1 MPNEQYDNLPRWD
14 GPLSHPFY
22 SKVVKRVLDF
32 LLALI
37 LLIPGLIIMIP
48 LAVWVKLDSPGPVIY
63 RALRGGYHN
72 KPFYIMKFRSMV
84 VDADKSGGCTALN
97 DSRVTRAG
105 KIMRRLKLD
114 ELPQLFN
121 ILKGE
126 MSFVGPRPELLLY
139 TTQYTREQECILWVR
154 PGITDRSSIVYIAQD
169 EIVGT
174 ENPVENFEK
183 YILPEKNRLRVEYA
197 KNQSFL
203 LDAELFAEGGAPAEA
218 QLPEPPKAAPAPAPK
233 PEKPRKSKEK
243 PPETEHRRKKRLARR
258 IVWGTVGVLL
268 LAAVITLGTIGYFTG
283 LIERLT
289 TDIVTV
295 ETLPQSTTASFEN
308 DIFERAARD
317 YTGIADGDIT
327 VSDLAGLH
335 ELYIIG
341 DEYYF
346 EDPTMS
352 LLLRSNLPEQG
363 TIRSLDDLKYF
374 TGLDTLW
381 ICDQQL

>member
-1 MPNEQYDNLPRWD
+1 MQKQYENLPVWD

-32 LLALI
+32 TLALVM
-37 LLIPGLIIMIP
+37 LIPASIVMIP

-63 RALRGGYHN
+63 RAIRGGYKN

-97 DSRVTRAG
+97 DDRVTRAG

-139 TTQYTREQECILWVR
+139 TTQYTEEQQCIMWVR

-203 LDAELFAEGGAPAEA
+203 LDAQLFFE
-218 QLPEPPKAAPAPAPK
+218 
-233 PEKPRKSKEK
+233 
-243 PPETEHRRKKRLARR
+243 
-258 IVWGTVGVLL
+258 
-268 LAAVITLGTIGYFTG
+268 TIGGVFG
-283 LIERLT
+283 K
-289 TDIVTV
+289 
-295 ETLPQSTTASFEN
+295 
-308 DIFERAARD
+308 ARKM
-317 YTGIADGDIT
+317 A
-327 VSDLAGLH
+327 
-335 ELYIIG
+335 E
-341 DEYYF
+341 EKK
-346 EDPTMS
+346 EDHH
-352 LLLRSNLPEQG
+352 G
-363 TIRSLDDLKYF
+363 
-374 TGLDTLW
+374 
-381 ICDQQL
+381 

>member
-1 MPNEQYDNLPRWD
+1 MANQQYENLPVWD

-32 LLALI
+32 SLALVM
-37 LLIPGLIIMIP
+37 LIPASIVMIP
-48 LAVWVKLDSPGPVIY
+48 LAIWVKIDSPGPVIY
-63 RALRGGYHN
+63 RAIRGGYKN

-97 DSRVTRAG
+97 DDRVTKAG

-139 TTQYTREQECILWVR
+139 TTQYTKEQECIMWVR

-203 LDAELFAEGGAPAEA
+203 LDMQLFFE
-218 QLPEPPKAAPAPAPK
+218 
-233 PEKPRKSKEK
+233 
-243 PPETEHRRKKRLARR
+243 
-258 IVWGTVGVLL
+258 
-268 LAAVITLGTIGYFTG
+268 TIGGVFG
-283 LIERLT
+283 KAKKMAEEKKEGH
-289 TDIVTV
+289 D
-295 ETLPQSTTASFEN
+295 A
-308 DIFERAARD
+308 
-317 YTGIADGDIT
+317 
-327 VSDLAGLH
+327 
-335 ELYIIG
+335 
-341 DEYYF
+341 
-346 EDPTMS
+346 
-352 LLLRSNLPEQG
+352 
-363 TIRSLDDLKYF
+363 
-374 TGLDTLW
+374 
-381 ICDQQL
+381 